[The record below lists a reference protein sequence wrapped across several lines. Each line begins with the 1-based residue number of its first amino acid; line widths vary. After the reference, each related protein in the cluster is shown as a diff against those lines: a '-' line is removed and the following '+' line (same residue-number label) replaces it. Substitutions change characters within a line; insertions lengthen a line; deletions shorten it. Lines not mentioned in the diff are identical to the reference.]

1 VDVANSRRYWIG
13 FNKVNGV
20 GPVRL
25 QALLDAFGS
34 IEAAWNAPAEL
45 LRQVGLPA
53 KVLEALLEARQSF
66 DLEAELERLERS
78 GYSAITMEDPAY
90 PPQLREIDSP
100 PLVLYAWGELLPQ
113 DRWAA
118 AIVGTRRATP
128 YGKAVA
134 RELAAGLAAAGLT
147 VVSGLARGIDAV
159 AHEAALEVG
168 GRTLAVLGSGVDHIY
183 PAEHRNLARAISQ
196 SGAVLSDYPLGTSPE
211 GTNFPPRNRII
222 SGLSLGVIVVEAG
235 ETSGALITADFALE
249 QGRDVLA
256 VPGRIYDRGSRGTN
270 RLIQAG
276 AQAVTSVED
285 VLEAFNLEAVASEA
299 PLKPALPEDETERLV
314 LQALSSDPVHI
325 DELRARCD
333 LSIAQV
339 TACLSMLELR
349 GQARQ
354 VGGMHYVRVR
364 EPQPTY
370 RVT

>member
-1 VDVANSRRYWIG
+1 VANTRRYWIG
-13 FNKVNGV
+13 FNKVSGI

-25 QALLDAFGS
+25 QALLDAFGG

-53 KVLEALLEARQSF
+53 KVLEALLEARKSF
-66 DLEAELERLERS
+66 DLDQELERLDRS
-78 GYSAITMEDPAY
+78 GYTAITMEDTSY
-90 PPQLREIDSP
+90 PQPLREIDSP
-100 PLVLYAWGELLPQ
+100 PLVLYLWGDLRPE

-134 RELAAGLAAAGLT
+134 RELAAGLAASGLT
-147 VVSGLARGIDAV
+147 IVSGLARGIDGV
-159 AHEAALEVG
+159 AHEAALEAG
-168 GRTLAVLGSGVDHIY
+168 GRTLAVLGSGVDRIY

-196 SGAVLSDYPLGTSPE
+196 SGAVLSDYPLGTDPE

-222 SGLSLGVIVVEAG
+222 AGLSLGVIVVEAG
-235 ETSGALITADFALE
+235 DGSGALITADFALE
-249 QGRDVLA
+249 QGRDVFA
-256 VPGRIYDRGSRGTN
+256 VPGRIYDRGSRGAN
-270 RLIQAG
+270 RLIQSG
-276 AQAVTSVED
+276 AIPVTSVED
-285 VLEAFNLEAVASEA
+285 VLEALNLEAVAGEA
-299 PLKPALPEDETERLV
+299 PLQPNLPEDETERQV
-314 LQALSSDPVHI
+314 LQALGSDPVHI
-325 DELRARCD
+325 DELQARCA

-364 EPQPTY
+364 EATATY
-370 RVT
+370 RVG